1 MQGPASITVTGM
13 TAPFGPKTWVMPT
26 FLPNNAFSISYNPLF
41 PTVDLLYRRTLYPGA
56 SSTNLLG
63 KRGKPGDTPGPRQ
76 GIPLHPFPNVD
87 KGGINLRSHYGEG
100 RGFPCTPFP
109 MLI

>member
-63 KRGKPGDTPGPRQ
+63 KRGKPGDTPEPWQ
-76 GIPLHPFPNVD
+76 GIPLHPVPTMVPAGD
-87 KGGINLRSHYGEG
+87 SPAPRSQ
-100 RGFPCTPFP
+100 C
-109 MLI
+109 